1 MQAPSSPAKIALVI
15 GATGSFGGHA
25 AAALQKHGWT
35 IRALARDPD
44 AARARV
50 GANMP
55 IEWVGGDAMVEAD
68 VLAAAAGAR
77 LIVHAAN
84 PPAYRN
90 WPGLVLPMVRAT
102 VAAAKAN
109 GARVVLPGTVY
120 NYAPDAGPRISEDA
134 PQRPVTRK
142 GGIRVEMERALRDA
156 AGEGAKVLVV
166 RAGDFFGPAAP
177 NSALGWLT
185 IRRGARLRAVM
196 TPGPRE
202 VGHAFAY
209 LPDLAETV
217 ARLID
222 REDDLADF
230 ETFHFA
236 GHWLARGDDLAQSI
250 RRVTG
255 NARLPIWPFP
265 YPLIW
270 ALAPVNETFRELLEM
285 RYLWRR
291 PIGLD
296 NTSLVRFLGAEPH
309 TPLDRAMT
317 ATLADMGCLDEE
329 ASKTSSLPFMG
340 RVASSSCEKTGGE
353 WRSDDDGAG
362 SATLPHPGRGASPRA
377 RASRDPGAS
386 CPSP

>member
-1 MQAPSSPAKIALVI
+1 MQTQASPARIALVI

-35 IRALARDPD
+35 IRAMARDPG
-44 AARARV
+44 AARARA
-50 GANMP
+50 GAHMP
-55 IEWVGGDAMVEAD
+55 IDWIKGDAMVGAD
-68 VLAAAAGAR
+68 VMAAAAGAR

-102 VAAAKAN
+102 IAAAKAN
-109 GARVVLPGTVY
+109 GARIVLPGTVY
-120 NYAPDAGPRISEDA
+120 NFAPDAGARIGEQT
-134 PQRPVTRK
+134 PQRPLTRK
-142 GGIRVEMERALRDA
+142 GAIRVEMEDALRDA
-156 AGEGAKVLVV
+156 AREGAKVLVV

-185 IRRGARLRAVM
+185 VRRGGAVRAVM
-196 TPGPRE
+196 SPGPAD

-209 LPDLAETV
+209 LPDLAESM

-222 REDDLADF
+222 RESDLADF
-230 ETFHFA
+230 EVFHFA
-236 GHWLARGDDLAQSI
+236 GHWLARGDDLARSI

-265 YPLIW
+265 YPLVW

-285 RYLWRR
+285 RYLWRK

-296 NTSLVRFLGAEPH
+296 NAKLVRFLGEEPH

-329 ASKTSSLPFMG
+329 ALPLSPSWG
-340 RVASSSCEKTGGE
+340 ETGCE
-353 WRSDDDGAG
+353 
-362 SATLPHPGRGASPRA
+362 
-377 RASRDPGAS
+377 ASRVGPAAA
-386 CPSP
+386 

>member
-1 MQAPSSPAKIALVI
+1 MQTHPSSKIALVI

-35 IRALARDPD
+35 IRAMARDPD
-44 AARARV
+44 AARAKA
-50 GANMP
+50 GAHMP
-55 IEWVGGDAMVEAD
+55 IDWIKGDAMVGAD
-68 VLAAAAGAR
+68 VMTAAAGTS

-102 VAAAKAN
+102 IVAANAN
-109 GARVVLPGTVY
+109 GARIILPGTVY
-120 NYAPDAGPRISEDA
+120 NFAPDAGARITEDA

-142 GGIRVEMERALRDA
+142 GRIRVEMEEAVREATR
-156 AGEGAKVLVV
+156 GGAKVLVV

-177 NSALGWLT
+177 NSALSWLT
-185 IRRGARLRAVM
+185 MRRGGAVRSVM
-196 TPGPRE
+196 RPGPVD

-209 LPDLAETV
+209 MPDLAETV

-222 REDDLADF
+222 RENDLADF
-230 ETFHFA
+230 EVFHFA
-236 GHWLARGDDLAQSI
+236 GHWLARGDGIASSI

-255 NARLPIWPFP
+255 NSKLPILPFP

-270 ALAPVNETFRELLEM
+270 ALAPFNETFRELLEM

-296 NTSLVRFLGAEPH
+296 NSKLVRFLGAEPH
-309 TPLDRAMT
+309 TPLDAAMT
-317 ATLADMGCLDEE
+317 ATLADMGCLGGQALPPSPSWGGTGRE
-329 ASKTSSLPFMG
+329 AS
-340 RVASSSCEKTGGE
+340 RVGPA
-353 WRSDDDGAG
+353 A
-362 SATLPHPGRGASPRA
+362 A
-377 RASRDPGAS
+377 
-386 CPSP
+386 